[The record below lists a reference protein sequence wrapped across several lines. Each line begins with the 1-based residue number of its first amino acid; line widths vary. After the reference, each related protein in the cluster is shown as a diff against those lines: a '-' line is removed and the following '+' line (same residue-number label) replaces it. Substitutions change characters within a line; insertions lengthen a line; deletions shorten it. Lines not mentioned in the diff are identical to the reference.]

1 MLRTQEEIIEE
12 LQEVMREG
20 NELFEIATS
29 QSDKEELE
37 LLEWKAQMLVE
48 DLTGEKWNFGV

>member
-12 LQEVMREG
+12 LQKVMREG

-48 DLTGEKWNFGV
+48 DLTGEKWNFSI